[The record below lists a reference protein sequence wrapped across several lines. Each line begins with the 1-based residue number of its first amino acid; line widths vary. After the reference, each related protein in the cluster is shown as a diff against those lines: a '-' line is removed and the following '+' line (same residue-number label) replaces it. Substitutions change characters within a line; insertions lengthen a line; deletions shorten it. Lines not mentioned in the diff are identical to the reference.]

1 MRMKVKFA
9 KHSVLVRKKA
19 SWRQAAC
26 ADIYM
31 RQYKVR
37 SAQCK
42 GKQEPVSN
50 RLQWRFHKD
59 SPGPVC
65 PMVWTGRRP

>member
-1 MRMKVKFA
+1 MRMKAKYA
-9 KHSVLVRKKA
+9 KHGVLVRKKG
-19 SWRQAAC
+19 SWREVALAR
-26 ADIYM
+26 IYT

-42 GKQEPVSN
+42 GKQEPVFN
-50 RLQWRFHKD
+50 RLQRRFHKD
-59 SPGPVC
+59 CLGPVC